1 MNAAPPRRT
10 LPERFFLLEDPPAVD
25 RLLATMGW
33 CAVFKAATGDRTFDA
48 WDMVQRAFE
57 PRVDVAVGLIQI
69 PAGRAASNH
78 LAEATGVV
86 HKSPQVVLCHDSRA
100 VAHLSERDIRPEAL
114 DALIRDHLPA
124 AIGPRV
130 VNELVVSLAHFR
142 SLLDAFVAGTMPE
155 ERFQWA
161 YLERLA
167 KEAAWRDDDSFA
179 ALASLFDYPWDRGFA
194 PARVVAHEFQG
205 QLAGRLAPL
214 RDRARLL
221 TRLATA
227 DARNRTCRRCA
238 EPPTSPDAQNAT
250 TAADA
255 QKGSGAADARV
266 AGGRGPVT

>member
-78 LAEATGVV
+78 LAEVTGVV
-86 HKSPQVVLCHDSRA
+86 HKSPQVVLCHDGRA

-124 AIGPRV
+124 TIGPRV
-130 VNELVVSLAHFR
+130 VNERVVSLAHFR
-142 SLLDAFVAGTMPE
+142 SLLAAFVEGTMPE

-167 KEAAWRDDDSFA
+167 KEAAWRDDQSFA
-179 ALASLFDYPWDRGFA
+179 ALASLFDYPWHRDFA

-214 RDRARLL
+214 RDRAAELL
-221 TRLATA
+221 ARLASA
-227 DARNRTCRRCA
+227 DARND
-238 EPPTSPDAQNAT
+238 EP
-250 TAADA
+250 AADA